1 MSKAEFLKDLREFLS
16 CLPKAEIESR
26 LNFYSEMID
35 DRIEEGIPEEQ
46 AVREIGPAN
55 VIATQAI
62 VELSNRKREKE
73 AAKIKHSRKGWE
85 IALIAIGSPIWLSLL
100 ISFAAVVFSVTLALF
115 VSLWAVEISFAA
127 GALAGVCAL
136 VLLLIQGNFA
146 GAFLLFGAG
155 LVCAG
160 LSVLLLKVCKVA
172 SIGLLDFT
180 KMFASKL
187 KSMFTVKEK

>member
-1 MSKAEFLKDLREFLS
+1 MSKSEFLKDLREFLS
-16 CLPKAEIESR
+16 SLPKAEIESR

-35 DRIEEGIPEEQ
+35 DRIEEGVSEEQ

-55 VIATQAI
+55 VIAAQAI
-62 VELSNRKREKE
+62 IDMNVQKKEKE
-73 AAKIKHSRKGWE
+73 NTKIKRSRKGWE
-85 IALIAIGSPIWLSLL
+85 IALIAIGSPIWFSLL
-100 ISFAAVVFSVTLALF
+100 ISAAAVVFSVTLALF
-115 VSLWAVEISFAA
+115 ASLWAVEISFAA
-127 GALAGVCAL
+127 GALAGVGAF
-136 VLLLIQGNFA
+136 VILLIQGNFA

-160 LSVLLLKVCKVA
+160 LSALLFKVCKVA